1 MILTSKTKKFQEI
14 KLKIFYS
21 VKIMMETKDSEIV
34 IKKKKLT
41 FGRVNGLIWKLVYV
55 IKNQLVI
62 QNSELIF

>member
-1 MILTSKTKKFQEI
+1 
-14 KLKIFYS
+14 
-21 VKIMMETKDSEIV
+21 MMETKDSEIV

-62 QNSELIF
+62 QNSELIFWHF